1 MPFCVRKSPWLTG
14 SLPSNRQRLPE
25 HTRPSS
31 GQWKPCVGRMA
42 RGRPGRCESL
52 MREQCAGGEAT
63 KKREIPAQ
71 QKQGEIQVKIIALA
85 AAVIVAAVVPASLF
99 QQAT

>member
-1 MPFCVRKSPWLTG
+1 
-14 SLPSNRQRLPE
+14 
-25 HTRPSS
+25 
-31 GQWKPCVGRMA
+31 
-42 RGRPGRCESL
+42 

-85 AAVIVAAVVPASLF
+85 AAVIVAAVVPASAF

>member
-1 MPFCVRKSPWLTG
+1 MIAAKTMGANVVSQNNKSCT
-14 SLPSNRQRLPE
+14 
-25 HTRPSS
+25 
-31 GQWKPCVGRMA
+31 
-42 RGRPGRCESL
+42 
-52 MREQCAGGEAT
+52 GGEAT

-85 AAVIVAAVVPASLF
+85 AAVIVAAVVSASAF

>member
-1 MPFCVRKSPWLTG
+1 MIAAKTKGANV
-14 SLPSNRQRLPE
+14 
-25 HTRPSS
+25 
-31 GQWKPCVGRMA
+31 
-42 RGRPGRCESL
+42 
-52 MREQCAGGEAT
+52 AT

-85 AAVIVAAVVPASLF
+85 AAVIVAAVVPASSF